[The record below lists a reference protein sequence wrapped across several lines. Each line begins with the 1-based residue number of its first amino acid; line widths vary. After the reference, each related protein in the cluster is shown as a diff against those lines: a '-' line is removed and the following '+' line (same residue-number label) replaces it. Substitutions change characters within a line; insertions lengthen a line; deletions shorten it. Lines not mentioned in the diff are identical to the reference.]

1 MRPTIQQFF
10 KEEVNNQL
18 DLLPSDVVDT
28 DV

>member
-10 KEEVNNQL
+10 KEEVNNHL